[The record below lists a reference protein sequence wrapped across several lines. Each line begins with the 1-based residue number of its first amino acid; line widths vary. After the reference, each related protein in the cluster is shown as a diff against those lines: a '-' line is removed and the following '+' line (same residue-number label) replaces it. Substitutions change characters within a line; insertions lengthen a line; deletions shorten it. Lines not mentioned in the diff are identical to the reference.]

1 MTKKIHVCAVFHVEF
16 KNDVRKML
24 GDRLRCLHRR
34 LHRHTTADGGHVVAD
49 VTAEEDAYRIFEGD
63 IRILRKISPRAMP
76 RVTNMLKQCVQRV
89 KSTKYAGQ
97 VWPPSLTWW
106 IPAP

>member
-16 KNDVRKML
+16 KKDVRKML

-34 LHRHTTADGGHVVAD
+34 LHRHATADGGHVVAD
-49 VTAEEDAYRIFEGD
+49 VTAEDDAYRIFEGD

-97 VWPPSLTWW
+97 VLATLFKP
-106 IPAP
+106 